1 MAQPGRQID
10 SYLSYLRHQKHYSGY
25 TITSYST
32 DLKTLE
38 KFLKLK
44 NQTALTDSNLQNFLA
59 YLKQNGFSNRSIA
72 RKISCIKSFS
82 KFLKRSGD
90 NSIVS
95 ALNLKSPKFEQR
107 LPAFLLEKQMEDVMF
122 LPTTKEGLGRRD
134 LAMLELF
141 YSSGLRLSEL
151 TNLKLNSVD
160 LSGGTVKVLGKRNKE
175 RIIPMGEKA
184 IDAMQTYLQKERSR
198 LVAGRHNF
206 IFVNQRGE
214 KITGR
219 SIARIV
225 KSYLTKVSEGAKVSP
240 HTIRHSFATHLL
252 NRGADL
258 KSIQEMLGHSSLST
272 TQKYTHL
279 DIAHLRKVYDK
290 AFPRA

>member
-1 MAQPGRQID
+1 
-10 SYLSYLRHQKHYSGY
+10 
-25 TITSYST
+25 SYST

-44 NQTALTDSNLQNFLA
+44 NQTALTDANLQSFLA

-72 RKISCIKSFS
+72 RKISSIKSFS

-90 NSIVS
+90 NSIIS

-107 LPAFLLEKQMEDVMF
+107 LPVFLLEKQMEDVMF
-122 LPTTKEGLGRRD
+122 LPTTKEGLGWRD

-151 TNLKLNSVD
+151 ANLKLNSVD

-175 RIIPMGEKA
+175 RIIPVGEKA
-184 IDAMQTYLQKERSR
+184 IEAMQAYLQKERNK
-198 LVAGRHNF
+198 LVAGRHDF

-258 KSIQEMLGHSSLST
+258 KSIQEMLGHASLST

-279 DIAHLRKVYDK
+279 DIAHLRRVYDK